1 MNSIVAVYHRTPVT
15 LRVVTPWQTP
25 AELAGQSDTTE
36 FCRAEGANCDDL
48 YIVRRTVT
56 ADGSITVV
64 ARDDEGDEESHP
76 GTNRVPVA
84 FAD

>member
-1 MNSIVAVYHRTPVT
+1 MNSIVAAYNRKPVT
-15 LRVVTPWQTP
+15 LTPVTPWQTP
-25 AELAGQSDTTE
+25 AELTGQSDTTE
-36 FCRAEGANCDDL
+36 FCRAEGSSCDDL

-56 ADGSITVV
+56 ADGDITVV

-76 GTNRVPVA
+76 GTNGVPVA